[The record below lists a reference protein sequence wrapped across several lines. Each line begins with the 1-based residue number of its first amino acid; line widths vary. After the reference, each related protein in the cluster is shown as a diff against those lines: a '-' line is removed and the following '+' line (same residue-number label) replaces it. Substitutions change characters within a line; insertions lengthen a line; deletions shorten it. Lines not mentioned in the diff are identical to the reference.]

1 MYNCINKS
9 GWSFRGNGLKKM
21 HKENK
26 TGRPE
31 GGLIVS
37 CVIFRLTAMV
47 GHGTTGKWFFRIKD
61 GVNPGRL
68 GHYPWD

>member
-9 GWSFRGNGLKKM
+9 GWSFRGNGPKKM

-37 CVIFRLTAMV
+37 CVIFRLTAMEE
-47 GHGTTGKWFFRIKD
+47 TRTQDLDSYSKFRLN
-61 GVNPGRL
+61 VFRL
-68 GHYPWD
+68 